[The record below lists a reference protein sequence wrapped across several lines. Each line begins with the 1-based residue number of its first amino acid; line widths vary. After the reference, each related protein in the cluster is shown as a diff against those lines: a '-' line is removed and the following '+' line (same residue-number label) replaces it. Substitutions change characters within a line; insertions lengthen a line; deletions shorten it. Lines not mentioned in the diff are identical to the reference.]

1 MHMHHHTIMRT
12 TIDLP
17 DEYRAILHSIAAKR
31 GWKGYS
37 RVIQEA
43 VDLYLRTQVQA
54 DADRRVLLTRQGT
67 WRAEEAAEVRATI
80 AEVRKGWQRQSSAI
94 PTR

>member
-1 MHMHHHTIMRT
+1 MRT

-17 DEYRAILHSIAAKR
+17 DDYRATLHSIAAKR

-43 VDLYLRTQVQA
+43 VDLYLRSQAQA
-54 DADRRVLLTRQGT
+54 DADRRVLLSRQGA
-67 WRAEEAAEVRATI
+67 WRPEGAAEVRATI
-80 AEVRKGWQRQSSAI
+80 AEVRKGWQRRSSAT